1 MKKKTSIICIANQKG
16 GVAKTTTAVNLA
28 ASWASFGQKVL
39 LIDMDGQA
47 NATRWLNLRN
57 LVKTYKN
64 KTLSQGL
71 LNSKIKVDDLVFR
84 THDPHLDVLASDMSL
99 TRIAR
104 EKIATPNSGL
114 MLERLLD
121 RSDLDYDITIID
133 THPAL
138 DLLFQNAMN
147 VAHYYLIP
155 LKPEIDPL
163 EGCDYMF
170 DDLEVIKE
178 HNGTLHFLG
187 FVVTDYD
194 AKIKTHQ
201 VLLPEIQRYAK
212 SIKHPVLGVIPHSGA
227 VASSANNCEA
237 LIWRKDALPVTL
249 AYKSLAEKILP
260 ELRGARRGAPQSS
273 PKTRMMPDIFTRSD
287 LIESLPTD

>member
-1 MKKKTSIICIANQKG
+1 MAKKTSIVCIANQKG

-28 ASWASFGQKVL
+28 ACWAKSGKRVL

-47 NATRWLNLRN
+47 NATRWLNLRK
-57 LVKTYKN
+57 LVKSFKE
-64 KTLSQGL
+64 KTISNGL
-71 LNSKIKVDDLVFR
+71 LNPRLKVEDLVFR
-84 THDPHLDVLASDMSL
+84 TADSNLDVLASEMTL

-104 EKIATPNSGL
+104 ERIANPNSGL
-114 MLERLLD
+114 MLERFLD
-121 RSDLDYDITIID
+121 RSDLDYDIVVID

-147 VAHYYLIP
+147 VAHYYIIP

-170 DDLEVIKE
+170 DDLETIKE

-194 AKIKTHQ
+194 AKIKTHRI
-201 VLLPEIQRYAK
+201 LLPEIQKYAK
-212 SIKHPVLGVIPHSGA
+212 SIKHPVLGVTPHSGA
-227 VASSANNCEA
+227 VASSANNCEPLA
-237 LIWRKDALPVTL
+237 WRKDNLPVTA
-249 AYKSLAEKILP
+249 AYKALSERLLP
-260 ELRGARRGAPQSS
+260 ELRGARRGVPQAS
-273 PKTRMMPDIFTRSD
+273 PRAGLMPDIFTRSD
-287 LIESLPTD
+287 IIDSMSVN